1 MDSFKRACYSVR
13 IMNTDTYKQSLL
25 EEKATLESE
34 LHGIGRINPE
44 NKDDWQPMPDD
55 ELDIN
60 DPDLNVRA
68 DAVEEFVTRIGVT
81 APLEERLAEVND
93 ALERIEAGTYGTCRI
108 CEKEIEE
115 DRLEANPAA
124 TTCKEHINSK

>member
-1 MDSFKRACYSVR
+1 
-13 IMNTDTYKQSLL
+13 MNTDTYKQSLL

-81 APLEERLAEVND
+81 VPLEERLAEVND